1 VGQQPNIE
9 LGMAD
14 LPRPTEYPGA
24 PRRWSPTRVGE
35 LGHPSDVPRGGR
47 FGNPG
52 PDAGYA
58 FVLLKDRDIATAPGE
73 SRRDA
78 LAAVAA
84 LMTAR
89 AAAFGRAPVIG
100 DAEVA
105 EMILGY
111 RDGSPE
117 GLMDART
124 GIVAGLAHH
133 PARSRALVAA
143 TDAGAL
149 ASSLD
154 RVRERVASG
163 ETLIDL

>member
-14 LPRPTEYPGA
+14 LPRPTEHPGA
-24 PRRWSPTRVGE
+24 PRRWSPTRAGE
-35 LGHPSDVPRGGR
+35 LSHPGDVPRGGR

-58 FVLLKDRDIATAPGE
+58 FTLLKDRAFATAPGE

-78 LAAVAA
+78 LAAVVA

-89 AAAFGRAPVIG
+89 AAALGRAPVIG

-105 EMILGY
+105 ETILGY
-111 RDGSPE
+111 REGPPE
-117 GLMDART
+117 DLMDARV
-124 GIVAGLAHH
+124 GAVAGLAHH
-133 PARSRALVAA
+133 PARCGALVAA

-149 ASSLD
+149 VSSLD
-154 RVRERVASG
+154 RVLERVASG